1 MPVSC
6 QCSNWLQNLLPN
18 DWDEAGARFAC
29 SDESEIGAGFLKSIY
44 AASFWHMYQGPID
57 SVRSETMLIVISVLF
72 IIFENFM
79 CSWETCCLCYFCH
92 SVAHSCDCSG
102 FMSRQGR
109 VVASLLLR
117 WCILTLWQCDFIR
130 TSRILRHQ
138 YEFTYFLS
146 KKNFVQNSMSAFSLN
161 RLFSFPY
168 PCLRVATVHS
178 VCEWYWC
185 YLNYK

>member
-102 FMSRQGR
+102 FMSRKEESWR
-109 VVASLLLR
+109 HSCFDDAYLHCDSVTSFVRPASFGTNTNLLIFFQKK
-117 WCILTLWQCDFIR
+117 ILYRIQCP
-130 TSRILRHQ
+130 
-138 YEFTYFLS
+138 
-146 KKNFVQNSMSAFSLN
+146 
-161 RLFSFPY
+161 RL
-168 PCLRVATVHS
+168 A
-178 VCEWYWC
+178 
-185 YLNYK
+185 